1 MNKSFIILSICL
13 LFLLSLFVFQKIN
26 LTNIDLGRHIVN
38 GKLFLNAQN
47 FDISRDALVHT
58 NFFSYTN
65 PDFPFINHHLGSGI
79 LFYIIF
85 LILGFGGLS
94 LLYGGIILFSTF
106 LLFYIWRNKIP
117 IFILFPIIL
126 FLIPLIGERTEVRPE
141 VFGYLF
147 ISIIITL
154 LLLYDSDR
162 IQKKWLYTIPV
173 LSLFFVNM
181 HIYFIFYPFI
191 LGLFLFENLIRK
203 NFIKV
208 KNLSI
213 VLSLSILALFV
224 NPYGFKGIIYPFIIF
239 KKYGYLVAENQS
251 ISFLINYGVRNPNF
265 FWWKIATIFLI
276 LTSLFIF
283 LKHRNKFP
291 IALFLI
297 SSTFAILSFLGIR
310 HFSLYGLSLIP
321 LFLNYSYI
329 LYTKTEDTQKLE
341 KHIIRSI
348 GISVFMLIF
357 ILFFFRTNLPFY
369 TTFGIG
375 LKENVN
381 NSMNFYKTQDITGP
395 IFSNYDI
402 GSYLIFHL
410 DEKEKVFIDNR
421 PEAYPVSFLQNEYI
435 PMQNDDTVWDKEQN
449 KWQFNVIYFYRLD
462 MTPWAQEFLIKRISD
477 PLWAPVF
484 VDDYTIIFLNRN
496 EKNASIIKQYELPKS
511 MFSIK

>member
-1 MNKSFIILSICL
+1 MSSF
-13 LFLLSLFVFQKIN
+13 
-26 LTNIDLGRHIVN
+26 
-38 GKLFLNAQN
+38 
-47 FDISRDALVHT
+47 
-58 NFFSYTN
+58 
-65 PDFPFINHHLGSGI
+65 
-79 LFYIIF
+79 
-85 LILGFGGLS
+85 
-94 LLYGGIILFSTF
+94 
-106 LLFYIWRNKIP
+106 
-117 IFILFPIIL
+117 
-126 FLIPLIGERTEVRPE
+126 
-141 VFGYLF
+141 
-147 ISIIITL
+147 
-154 LLLYDSDR
+154 
-162 IQKKWLYTIPV
+162 
-173 LSLFFVNM
+173 
-181 HIYFIFYPFI
+181 
-191 LGLFLFENLIRK
+191 
-203 NFIKV
+203 
-208 KNLSI
+208 
-213 VLSLSILALFV
+213 
-224 NPYGFKGIIYPFIIF
+224 
-239 KKYGYLVAENQS
+239 
-251 ISFLINYGVRNPNF
+251 
-265 FWWKIATIFLI
+265 
-276 LTSLFIF
+276 FIF
-283 LKHRNKFP
+283 LKHKNKFP

-369 TTFGIG
+369 TDFGIG

-421 PEAYPVSFLQNEYI
+421 PETYPVSFLQNEYI